1 MSDFVRCLVGMFAV
15 IAPFG
20 ALATVTAGRV
30 RAGALPHA
38 GVGDL
43 TRRLWVRSPAAAFV
57 VLAVIALLNEPL
69 LNWLK
74 ISPESF
80 QFAAGAAMAPLA
92 VRLIL
97 AGDSMPAPGHPLPS
111 YAWLAPFAAPMLAG
125 PSSII
130 AAVSYAARFGE
141 IEAIL
146 ATATVCALTAALF
159 VLSDRFEK
167 APLVVVQT
175 AARLSGGLLVLIAVE
190 LAVDGVRS
198 V

>member
-1 MSDFVRCLVGMFAV
+1 MSDFIRCLVGMFAV
-15 IAPFG
+15 VAPFG
-20 ALATVTAGRV
+20 ALATVMAGRV
-30 RAGALPHA
+30 RASALTHVEQPA
-38 GVGDL
+38 RWMIG
-43 TRRLWVRSPAAAFV
+43 TPAAAFV
-57 VLAVIALLNEPL
+57 VLALFALLNEPL
-69 LNWLK
+69 LDWLK

-97 AGDSMPAPGHPLPS
+97 AGDSMPAPDRPLPS
-111 YAWLAPFAAPMLAG
+111 YAWFAPSAVPMLAG

-130 AAVSYAARFGE
+130 AVISYAARFGE
-141 IEAIL
+141 SEAIM
-146 ATATVCALTAALF
+146 ASAMACALTGALF
-159 VLSDRFEK
+159 ALSERLEK
-167 APLVVVQT
+167 VPMVVVET

>member
-1 MSDFVRCLVGMFAV
+1 MSDFIRCLVGMFAV

-20 ALATVTAGRV
+20 ALATVMVGRV
-30 RAGALPHA
+30 RAGALPHVNTEMLQRWM
-38 GVGDL
+38 VG
-43 TRRLWVRSPAAAFV
+43 SPAAAFV
-57 VLAVIALLNEPL
+57 VLAVSALLNEPL
-69 LNWLK
+69 LDWLD

-92 VRLIL
+92 ARLML
-97 AGDSMPAPGHPLPS
+97 AGDSMPPPDRPVPS
-111 YAWLAPFAAPMLAG
+111 YAWLVPFAVPMLAG

-130 AAVSYAARFGE
+130 AAMSYAARFGE
-141 IEAIL
+141 GEAIL
-146 ATATVCALTAALF
+146 ASAIVLGVTAALF
-159 VLSDRFEK
+159 GLSDRFEK

-175 AARLSGGLLVLIAVE
+175 VARLSGGLLVLIAVE

>member
-1 MSDFVRCLVGMFAV
+1 MSDFIRCLIGMFAV

-20 ALATVTAGRV
+20 ALATVMAGRV
-30 RAGALPHA
+30 RAGPPRRIPHEGQWLRTA
-38 GVGDL
+38 
-43 TRRLWVRSPAAAFV
+43 SPAAAFV
-57 VLAVIALLNEPL
+57 VLAVFGLLNEPL
-69 LNWLK
+69 LDWLD

-80 QFAAGAAMAPLA
+80 QFAAGATMAPLA

-97 AGDSMPAPGHPLPS
+97 AGDSMPAPDRPLPS
-111 YAWLAPFAAPMLAG
+111 YAWFAPFAVPMLAG

-130 AAVSYAARFGE
+130 AAISYAARFGE
-141 IEAIL
+141 GEAIL
-146 ATATVCALTAALF
+146 ASAIVCAVTAGLF
-159 VLSDRFEK
+159 ALSDRFEK
-167 APLVVVQT
+167 VPLVVVQT

>member
-1 MSDFVRCLVGMFAV
+1 MSDFFRCLVGMFAV
-15 IAPFG
+15 VAPLG
-20 ALATVTAGRV
+20 ALSSLLTWGRAPALTGE
-30 RAGALPHA
+30 AGASPLRWTI
-38 GVGDL
+38 G
-43 TRRLWVRSPAAAFV
+43 TPAAAFV
-57 VLAVIALLNEPL
+57 VLAVSALLNEPL
-69 LNWLK
+69 LDWLN

-97 AGDSMPAPGHPLPS
+97 AGDSMPPPRHPLPS
-111 YAWLAPFAAPMLAG
+111 YTWLVPFAAPMLAG

-141 IEAIL
+141 GEVIL
-146 ATATVCALTAALF
+146 ASAIVLGVTAALF
-159 VLSDRFEK
+159 ALPDRIEK